1 MVWSGDGFLVKFF
14 GIKDFAGGTVVHMS
28 AGFAALAGALMIGKR
43 KNDHH
48 EPSNITYVILGTGM
62 LWFGWFGF
70 NSLFI
75 DRKSTRLNSS
85 HITRSRMPSSA

>member
-62 LWFGWFGF
+62 LGFGWFGF
-70 NSLFI
+70 NSGSALAVN
-75 DRKSTRLNSS
+75 ST
-85 HITRSRMPSSA
+85 